1 MLMISDKENNMIG
14 KDYYWYQKANLL
26 DFSKTKTVHLN
37 VLYRNQLCALPSSF
51 EDLQV
56 LCPKGMEKTTN
67 RLHLPTHPYI
77 LLKDSGKLKFVRVLP
92 LPNKSQ

>member
-14 KDYYWYQKANLL
+14 KDYYWYQKGNLL
-26 DFSKTKTVHLN
+26 GFSKTKIVHLN
-37 VLYRNQLCALPSSF
+37 VLCRNQLCALPSSF

-67 RLHLPTHPYI
+67 RL
-77 LLKDSGKLKFVRVLP
+77 
-92 LPNKSQ
+92 PNSSLYSVEGLWQTQVDAVP